1 MIWGPC
7 LYLGSGTIQASML
20 NFWMFGK
27 KGQKEE
33 GRENRKK
40 RSRRKM
46 CLIFMRPSASFL
58 TEQGGWMLSEW
69 PWSQQSAFLRLL
81 MSCREMIEGLTASPF
96 PTCLHPGVCLFLNT
110 LSSQCSLSLTCSVV
124 AYDTLPYSLPP
135 PELNMFHAFLSLDLA
150 HFWGCRDM
158 QNYYCITNR
167 KQRQEKQDFLPK
179 VT

>member
-58 TEQGGWMLSEW
+58 TEQGGWMSEW

-158 QNYYCITNR
+158 QNYYCIANR